1 LWLEKFTG
9 FQHGFPGLRLYR
21 LELVS
26 HPVVDLP
33 ELGGHVGLIP
43 EYFLHP
49 DCLLQVVV
57 NPYRELEAV
66 VLFGVFPVE
75 NLPEEV
81 VQVLVLWYVA
91 HRRPDGV
98 VLSVGSSLSPDDPDF
113 LVDLLVGVL
122 ALVLQEVVR
131 CEDSEWLFIRGS
143 QLIDVTLYG

>member
-1 LWLEKFTG
+1 MRNLLG
-9 FQHGFPGLRLYR
+9 FSTDFPVSAFIASSSSLTLFWTSQNSRGGVGF
-21 LELVS
+21 
-26 HPVVDLP
+26 
-33 ELGGHVGLIP
+33 IP

-143 QLIDVTLYG
+143 QIIDVTLYG